1 MVDASSLS
9 IASRVHARNAGAC
22 ELLTL
27 PTPVQDFVSFRASF
41 KTHPD
46 FTAKGDPLQD
56 LTVALLDKGTTRRD
70 RFELAKVLEDCGAKL
85 NISSDGLFVDV
96 SGQALT
102 RDFESVLD
110 VLAEMLREP
119 LFDADEF
126 EKAKASTI
134 AELQRDLEQTGT
146 QASGALS
153 RRLFPEAHPNYS
165 PPTETLIDAVQET
178 TLAEVKGY
186 YDAHFGANDFRMAVV
201 GDLEH
206 PDIETTV
213 DRVFGDWE
221 PHTTEA
227 SHATTAEPAKPGQSL
242 VPMADKSNVDVRIGQ
257 ALDLYR
263 DSPEYEALY
272 VANFILGGNFSARL
286 MNIVRD
292 EMGLTYHISSGITGL
307 STEHHGSWRTVVTLS
322 SDGFEEGVAATRSVI
337 ADFIA
342 EGATQDELDTIKT
355 TITGSFVV
363 GLATTSKLAR
373 TLLSN
378 AERGF
383 SPDYID
389 SFPSIIESL
398 TLEEVQDATRQHL
411 DADELHVAAAGTLPE
426 TVEA

>member
-1 MVDASSLS
+1 M
-9 IASRVHARNAGAC
+9 
-22 ELLTL
+22 
-27 PTPVQDFVSFRASF
+27 SFRASF
-41 KTHPD
+41 LTNPD

-56 LTVALLDKGTTRRD
+56 LTVALLDKGTQQRD

-85 NISSDGLFVDV
+85 SISSDGLFVDIN
-96 SGQALT
+96 GQALT
-102 RDFESVLD
+102 RDFEAVLD

-134 AELQRDLEQTGT
+134 AELKRDLEQTGT

-165 PPTETLIDAVQET
+165 PPTETLIHAVQET
-178 TLAEVKGY
+178 TLEEVKGY
-186 YDAHFGANDFRMAVV
+186 YDTHIGAKNFRMAVV

-206 PDIETTV
+206 AEIEATV
-213 DRVFGDWE
+213 DRVIGDWT
-221 PHTTEA
+221 PHATEA
-227 SHATTAEPAKPGQSL
+227 SHATAADPAEPGQSL
-242 VPMADKSNVDVRIGQ
+242 VPMADKSNVDVRMGH

-272 VANFILGGNFSARL
+272 VSNFILGGNFSARL

-322 SDGFEEGVAATRSVI
+322 SDGFEEGVAATRAVI

-342 EGATQDELDTIKT
+342 EGATQEELDTIKT
-355 TITGSFVV
+355 TITGSFIV

-383 SPDYID
+383 PPEYID
-389 SFPSIIESL
+389 EFPSIIESL
-398 TLEEVQDATRQHL
+398 TLKEVQDATRQHL
-411 DADELHVAAAGTLPE
+411 DADKLHVAAAGTLPE
-426 TVEA
+426 TVEV